1 MNQKTIDNESEN
13 YKLMILKTVVDESE
27 NYI

>member
-1 MNQKTIDNESEN
+1 MNQKTIDNESKN